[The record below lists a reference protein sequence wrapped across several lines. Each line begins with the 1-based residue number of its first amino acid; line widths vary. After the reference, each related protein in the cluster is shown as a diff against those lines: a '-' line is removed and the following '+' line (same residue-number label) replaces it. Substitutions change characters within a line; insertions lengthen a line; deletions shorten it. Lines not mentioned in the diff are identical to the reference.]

1 LNFKGTPSQE
11 EQKTIFSGLKIN
23 KMAFS
28 GESDATA
35 LFQQSA
41 IFSVTLTLTFR
52 SLSIPESQFSKT
64 WQHKAFLRGKGDR
77 GLSYSGIDEIPVS
90 HLKETEESRKVN
102 LIRQSHL
109 TNL

>member
-23 KMAFS
+23 KRALS
-28 GESDATA
+28 GLSDATA

-41 IFSVTLTLTFR
+41 ILSVTLTLTFR
-52 SLSIPESQFSKT
+52 NLSIPKSQFSKT
-64 WQHKAFLRGKGDR
+64 WRRKAILRRKGDK
-77 GLSYSGIDEIPVS
+77 GLLYSGIDEIPVS
-90 HLKETEESRKVN
+90 HLTKTEKFRKVN
-102 LIRQSHL
+102 LIRKSHL